1 MVGPDRRLR
10 GVAPRIT
17 RADVEHVARLARLA
31 LSDDEIERLTSELAV
46 TLDHVNDIA
55 ALDLDG
61 VEPTAHPLPLSNVVR
76 PDVVTPTLDRA
87 EVLAQAPAAQ
97 DGRFRV
103 PRILDAP

>member
-31 LSDDEIERLTSELAV
+31 LSDDEIERLTTELAV
-46 TLDHVNDIA
+46 TLEHVNDIA

-76 PDVVTPTLDRA
+76 PDDVTPTLDRA
-87 EVLAQAPAAQ
+87 EVLAQAPATQ

>member
-1 MVGPDRRLR
+1 MVEPDRRLR
-10 GVAPRIT
+10 GVTPRIT

-31 LSDDEIERLTSELAV
+31 LSDDEIERLTTELAV
-46 TLDHVNDIA
+46 TLEHVNDIA

-61 VEPTAHPLPLSNVVR
+61 IEPTAHPLPLSNVVR

>member
-1 MVGPDRRLR
+1 VVEPDRRLR

-31 LSDDEIERLTSELAV
+31 LSDDEIERLTTELAV
-46 TLDHVNDIA
+46 TLEHVNDIA

-76 PDVVTPTLDRA
+76 PDDVTPTLDRA
-87 EVLAQAPAAQ
+87 EVLAQAPATQ

>member
-1 MVGPDRRLR
+1 VVELDRRLR
-10 GVAPRIT
+10 GVTPRIT

-31 LSDDEIERLTSELAV
+31 LSDDEIERLTTELAV
-46 TLDHVNDIA
+46 TLEHVNDIA

-76 PDVVTPTLDRA
+76 PDDVTPTLDRA
-87 EVLAQAPAAQ
+87 EVLAQAPATQ